1 MATSTP
7 INIITGRTGT
17 AHVSSSDD
25 AAIWRGLV
33 GNDNVTLSTD
43 QSLSLDYST
52 KGTLVL
58 SDGVLCVGGR
68 MGRISNTKT
77 VTYALPASGYY
88 RRTILLVRYAIAG
101 GVESMSLLTLQS
113 DPSEDTSGADGASA
127 AAELN
132 ITTSPTTDYILYD
145 FVCNE
150 DGVVSGT
157 MQTKHTIIDNIP
169 ALRSTLS
176 AEASFVL
183 GLTSRV
189 TAVKAAQTAEVTA
202 RQNAIN
208 QEAIARQNSDTALGN
223 RVSSLESWKNSE
235 DTSYKLVKITPPGNL
250 HAGNQYIIC
259 KAGGGGAYAVVSS
272 QGNVYYYV
280 VSYNGGTSVNITF
293 YSDSYPVSGGSATII
308 GSVKIIPA

>member
-1 MATSTP
+1 MATSVD

-17 AHVSSSDD
+17 AHVSSADD
-25 AAIWRGLV
+25 AAIWRGFV

-77 VTYALPASGYY
+77 VTYDLPASGYY

-101 GVESMSLLTLQS
+101 DVESMSLLTLQS

-132 ITTSPTTDYILYD
+132 INTSPTTDYILYD

-157 MQTKHTIIDNIP
+157 MKTEHTVIDNIP
-169 ALRSTLS
+169 ALRSALN
-176 AEASFVL
+176 AEASFVIA
-183 GLTSRV
+183 LTSRV
-189 TAVKAAQTAEVTA
+189 TDVETAQAAEVTA

-208 QEAIARQNSDTALGN
+208 QEATARQNSDTALGN
-223 RVSSLESWKNSE
+223 RVSSLESWRDTE
-235 DTSYKLVKITPPGNL
+235 DTSYKLVKITPPSGL
-250 HAGNQYIIC
+250 GSAIQHIIV
-259 KAGGGGAYAVVSS
+259 KAGQNNRYTFASTS
-272 QGNVYYYV
+272 GNMYFYV
-280 VSYNGGTSVNITF
+280 VSYNGISASVVF
-293 YSDSYPVSGGSATII
+293 YNGSQSVTGGSATII